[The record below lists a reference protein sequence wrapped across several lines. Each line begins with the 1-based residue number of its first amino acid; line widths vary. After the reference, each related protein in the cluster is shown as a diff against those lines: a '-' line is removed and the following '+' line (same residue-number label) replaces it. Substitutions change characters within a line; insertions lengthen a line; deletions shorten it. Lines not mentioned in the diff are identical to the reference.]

1 MDPENVTES
10 AQSAGHAAKSTAKT
24 GEKVK
29 KAWEWGEHIHFAHF
43 VWTSVLVPAP
53 AIVLSIV
60 HWTAH
65 AAQSFWSLLLL
76 TAPLTVAMTL
86 IVRKFRLKDRSES
99 EYWTY
104 LGFPAIVLL
113 ASAMISTWLG
123 VGRAFDWHKA
133 LPQGLER
140 GKLGAWMM
148 VPLAALG
155 AFYDVY
161 GAGAFF
167 MSVSFGIVLGLV
179 TSGGATA

>member
-1 MDPENVTES
+1 MDPENMTES
-10 AQSAGHAAKSTAKT
+10 AHSAGSAAKSTASA
-24 GEKVK
+24 GHKVK
-29 KAWEWGEHIHFAHF
+29 KAWEWGEHVHFTHF
-43 VWTSVLVPAP
+43 VWSSILVPAP
-53 AIVLSIV
+53 AIILSIV

-65 AAQSFWSLLLL
+65 AAHSFWSLLVL
-76 TAPLTVAMTL
+76 TAPLTIAVTL
-86 IVRKFRLKDRSES
+86 IIRKFRLKDRLES
-99 EYWTY
+99 GYWAY

-123 VGRAFDWHKA
+123 VGKPFDWHKA
-133 LPQGLER
+133 LPQGVAR
-140 GKLGAWMM
+140 GQLTSWMM

-179 TSGGATA
+179 TSGGAE

>member
-1 MDPENVTES
+1 MNPENVTES
-10 AQSAGHAAKSTAKT
+10 AQGAGHAAKSAATT

-53 AIVLSIV
+53 AIILSIA

-65 AAQSFWSLLLL
+65 AAHSFWSLLVL
-76 TAPLTVAMTL
+76 TAPLTIAVTL
-86 IVRKFRLKDRSES
+86 IIRKFRLKDRLDS

-123 VGRAFDWHKA
+123 VGKAFDWHKA

-167 MSVSFGIVLGLV
+167 ISVSFGIVLGLV
-179 TSGGATA
+179 TSGGAA

>member
-1 MDPENVTES
+1 MDPENVTGS
-10 AQSAGHAAKSTAKT
+10 AQSAGHAAKSASSA
-24 GEKVK
+24 GEKAK

-53 AIVLSIV
+53 AIILSIA
-60 HWTAH
+60 HWTERAAH
-65 AAQSFWSLLLL
+65 SFWSLLVL
-76 TAPLTVAMTL
+76 TAPLTIAMTL
-86 IVRKFRLKDRSES
+86 IVRKFRLKDRLES
-99 EYWTY
+99 GYWTY

-113 ASAMISTWLG
+113 LSAFISSWSG
-123 VGRAFDWHKA
+123 VGKAFDWHKA
-133 LPQGLER
+133 LPQGMAR
-140 GKLGAWMM
+140 GQIGSWML

-179 TSGGATA
+179 TSGGAG

>member
-1 MDPENVTES
+1 MDPENVAES

-53 AIVLSIV
+53 AIILSIV

-65 AAQSFWSLLLL
+65 AAHSFWNLLVL
-76 TAPLTVAMTL
+76 TAPLTIAVTL
-86 IVRKFRLKDRSES
+86 IVRKFRLKDRLES
-99 EYWTY
+99 GYWTY

-113 ASAMISTWLG
+113 LSAFISSWSG
-123 VGRAFDWHKA
+123 IGKAFDWHKA
-133 LPQGLER
+133 LPQGPAR
-140 GKLGAWMM
+140 AQIGSWML

-167 MSVSFGIVLGLV
+167 MSASFGIVLGLV
-179 TSGGATA
+179 TSGAA

>member
-1 MDPENVTES
+1 MDPEGVTDS
-10 AQSAGHAAKSTAKT
+10 AHDAGTAAKGAASAGH
-24 GEKVK
+24 KVK

-53 AIVLSIV
+53 AIILSIA
-60 HWTAH
+60 HWTGRAAH
-65 AAQSFWSLLLL
+65 SFWSLLVL
-76 TAPLTVAMTL
+76 TAPLTIAATL
-86 IVRKFRLKDRSES
+86 IVRKFRLKDRLES
-99 EYWTY
+99 GYWTY

-123 VGRAFDWHKA
+123 VGKAFDWHRA
-133 LPQGLER
+133 LPQGLQR
-140 GKLGAWMM
+140 GQITAWMV

-155 AFYDVY
+155 AFYSVY

-179 TSGGATA
+179 TSGKAA